1 MARAIPLTKKHKVS
15 TIRLAIACEVKE
27 RKLEAHATFQCIFES
42 LIRMSAGVETFDC
55 LQPAQ
60 LPDEIGRLGP
70 YRILSALGRG
80 GMGQVFRAEDTRLE
94 RVVALKVMHKRY
106 ATTPGSRKRF
116 IYEARSMAAVKH
128 DNVVTV
134 YEVGEHAGTPFLAME
149 LLKGHTFEAIIKP
162 SQRAPF
168 SQIFDYA
175 IQISRGLA
183 AAHARGIVHRDIKPA
198 NIWIEEP
205 GGRVKILDFGLA
217 LAGGPIDGLPG
228 RGTVVGTPGYL
239 SPEQAQSDPLD
250 DRCDL
255 YSVGVL
261 LYELCC
267 GRPPFVSTTISEQLI
282 KVIAHVPERPD
293 GIATDLP
300 RPYADLIMRLLAKE
314 PRDRVR
320 SAVALEELLES
331 TKKKVHN
338 ESHAAMQIVTA
349 VPTTSGASSGF
360 IKSSVEEKQPSRMIW
375 IVATAISA
383 TVLLAGGVWF
393 LAQPERI
400 ANQRRVTKPTTV
412 PSAVVTDAS
421 LKALQLKSVLAGSQS
436 VPEGQQARFKMQLV
450 NTATDGKSDPR
461 VINARVKVVAQVKT
475 FLKPDGGAKRVA
487 PAFPKKLSIAQ
498 IPGLGLSSAIEI
510 PFSTA
515 GIPPGEYEV
524 IFELQSPGG
533 GLVGEEST
541 RFLVVENLASADLLG
556 FDILRTGRGRGADT
570 FVDKDSTDDM
580 GGRSFVAAHKHK
592 SSGGEVSQHSYL
604 RFDLKALSEL
614 NPMVDGSSRIDR
626 VVLLLSI
633 GNDGLRWQATINA
646 YGVPADFQQ
655 DWGEKG
661 EKHLTWATSPS
672 AKQVESLPFLGQAEF
687 DNTTGAQEKQP
698 DQIRIFGTALDDYV
712 RQASENVTILLVRQS
727 SGETET
733 RFESREGNAERA
745 PALAIRSKPRLAMS
759 DK

>member
-1 MARAIPLTKKHKVS
+1 
-15 TIRLAIACEVKE
+15 
-27 RKLEAHATFQCIFES
+27 
-42 LIRMSAGVETFDC
+42 MSAGVETFDY

-70 YRILSALGRG
+70 YRVLSALGRG

-162 SQRAPF
+162 NQPVPF
-168 SQIFDYA
+168 NQIFDYA

-255 YSVGVL
+255 YSVGVV

-267 GRPPFVSTTISEQLI
+267 GRPPFVATTISEQLI

-331 TKKKVHN
+331 SKKKVHN
-338 ESHAAMQIVTA
+338 DSHAAMQIVTA
-349 VPTTSGASSGF
+349 VPTASGASSGSA
-360 IKSSVEEKQPSRMIW
+360 KSSVNGKQPSRMIW

-383 TVLLAGGVWF
+383 TVLLAGGFWF
-393 LAQPERI
+393 LAQPNRI
-400 ANQRRVTKPTTV
+400 ATKPMVTKPTTV
-412 PSAVVTDAS
+412 QSAVVTDAS
-421 LKALQLKSVLAGSQS
+421 LKPLHLKSVLAGSQS
-436 VPEGQQARFKMQLV
+436 VPVGQPARFKIQLM

-461 VINARVKVVAQVKT
+461 VINARAKVVAHVKT
-475 FLKPDGGAKRVA
+475 FLKQDGGEKRAA
-487 PAFPKKLSIAQ
+487 PVFPKKLSIAQ
-498 IPGLGLSSAIEI
+498 IPGLGLSSTIEI

-515 GIPPGEYEV
+515 GMAPGEYEV
-524 IFELQSPGG
+524 TFELQSPAG
-533 GLVGEEST
+533 GLVGAEST
-541 RFLVVENLASADLLG
+541 RFSVVENLASADLIG

-570 FVDKDSTDDM
+570 FVDKDSADDM
-580 GGRSFVAAHKHK
+580 GGSAFVATHKHK
-592 SSGGEVSQHSYL
+592 LPDRELLQHSYL

-614 NPMVDGSSRIDR
+614 NPSVVGSSMIDR
-626 VVLLLSI
+626 VVLLLSVRD
-633 GNDGLRWQATINA
+633 GGLRWKATINA

-655 DWGEKG
+655 DWVEKG
-661 EKHLTWATSPS
+661 EQHLAWATSPS
-672 AKQVESLPFLGQAEF
+672 AKNVESLPFLGQADF
-687 DNTTGAQEKQP
+687 DNTNGEQEKQT
-698 DQIRIFGTALDDYV
+698 DQIRVFGTALDDYV

-733 RFESREGNAERA
+733 RFDSREGNAERA
-745 PALAIRSKPRLAMS
+745 PALAIRSKPKLS
-759 DK
+759 N

>member
-1 MARAIPLTKKHKVS
+1 
-15 TIRLAIACEVKE
+15 
-27 RKLEAHATFQCIFES
+27 
-42 LIRMSAGVETFDC
+42 MSAGVETFDY

-70 YRILSALGRG
+70 YRVLSALGRG

-162 SQRAPF
+162 NQPVPF
-168 SQIFDYA
+168 NQIFDYA

-255 YSVGVL
+255 YSVGVV

-267 GRPPFVSTTISEQLI
+267 GRPPFVATTISEQLI

-331 TKKKVHN
+331 SKKKVHN
-338 ESHAAMQIVTA
+338 DSHAAMQIVTA
-349 VPTTSGASSGF
+349 VPTASGASSGSA
-360 IKSSVEEKQPSRMIW
+360 KSSVNGKQPSRMIW

-383 TVLLAGGVWF
+383 TVLLAGGFWF
-393 LAQPERI
+393 LAQPNRI
-400 ANQRRVTKPTTV
+400 ATKPMVTKPTTV
-412 PSAVVTDAS
+412 QSAVVTDAS
-421 LKALQLKSVLAGSQS
+421 LKPLHLKSVLAGSQS
-436 VPEGQQARFKMQLV
+436 VPVGQPARFKIQLV

-461 VINARVKVVAQVKT
+461 VINARAKVVAHVKT
-475 FLKPDGGAKRVA
+475 FLKQDGGEKRAA
-487 PAFPKKLSIAQ
+487 PVFPKKLSIAQ
-498 IPGLGLSSAIEI
+498 IPGLGLSSTIEI

-515 GIPPGEYEV
+515 GMAPGEYEV
-524 IFELQSPGG
+524 TFELQSPAG
-533 GLVGEEST
+533 GLVGAEST
-541 RFLVVENLASADLLG
+541 RFSVVENLASADLIG

-570 FVDKDSTDDM
+570 FVDKDSADDM
-580 GGRSFVAAHKHK
+580 GGSAFVATHKHK
-592 SSGGEVSQHSYL
+592 LPGRELLQHSYL

-614 NPMVDGSSRIDR
+614 NPSVVGSSMIDR
-626 VVLLLSI
+626 VVLLLSVRD
-633 GNDGLRWQATINA
+633 GGLRWKATINA

-655 DWGEKG
+655 DWVEKG
-661 EKHLTWATSPS
+661 EQHLAWATSPS
-672 AKQVESLPFLGQAEF
+672 AKNVESLPFLGQADF
-687 DNTTGAQEKQP
+687 DNTNGEQEKQT
-698 DQIRIFGTALDDYV
+698 DQIRVFGTALDDYV

-733 RFESREGNAERA
+733 RFDSREGNAERA
-745 PALAIRSKPRLAMS
+745 PALAIRSKPKLS
-759 DK
+759 N